1 MKSLNIDTVNFKR
14 LFINGKE
21 FYSTGGRTILNTL
34 FLGDEVITL
43 TSNDFVNG
51 IYEVQRTDLE
61 DPIRKYTIETSDS
74 IVNITVTK
82 VDDSHFKITN
92 TNDLLINVTYIMIGT
107 TPYYIK
113 YRDFVSGVWT
123 YTLDR
128 LNSGTYTAVI
138 PVYTIGAV
146 DQDDADLKPALI
158 RNDGTNIKVYY
169 KDVFT
174 NNEGRY
180 LKLYDKNTISGCV
193 GDYVGLYNRITK
205 TNATGTGNFTVSGD
219 NINSGTTGTVTLGNL
234 HGSSNVVTISGWV
247 TWNGVDGGIPFSIN
261 GNMNLWFA
269 YSGSVGL
276 NTGNGDLYGISA
288 SGFSGVAKHIVAIFD
303 PSSANGYGKLY
314 VNGVLQTLTQ
324 KGGTKRST
332 TLSAQPIKMFPTG
345 YTNFGNVSRVKV
357 FNRAVTDTEAY
368 QLYKSNGSGFVDNI
382 TIDLFTQRNINKL
395 TNITWD
401 TLANQY
407 KVSLENT
414 KIIAGS
420 SVMVE
425 NQIIELDTSIIEIN

>member
-82 VDDSHFKITN
+82 VDDAHFKITN
-92 TNDLLINVTYIMIGT
+92 TNDLLINVTYIMIQT

-138 PVYTIGAV
+138 PVYTLGAV

-180 LKLYDKNTISGCV
+180 LKLYDKNAISGCV

-205 TNATGTGNFTVSGD
+205 TNATGTGNFVVSGD

-234 HGSSNVVTISGWV
+234 HGSSNVITISGWV
-247 TWNGVDGGIPFSIN
+247 TWNGVDNTIPFSIS
-261 GNMNLWFA
+261 GQMNLWFI
-269 YSGSVGL
+269 SGNVGL
-276 NTGNGDLYGISA
+276 NTGNGDLYGISS
-288 SGFSGVAKHIVAIFD
+288 SGFSGVAKYIVAIFD
-303 PSSANGYGKLY
+303 PSSDNGYGKLY

-324 KGGTKRST
+324 KRGTKKST
-332 TLSAQPIKMFPTG
+332 TVSNNSINMFPSG